1 MPIPSRDE
9 AFDELKFLHEFYKSE
24 LKREHGLWRPDLN
37 QPDFEG
43 IAAWYLDVYQTR
55 RIAGWSRS
63 DARAEYVQAIR
74 SSDEWRD
81 KNADGRPSPSPSPSP
96 LTPRLVQVADRADGP
111 FHPRM
116 YSYWSNAFV
125 NNGNAYVFVGHSDSR
140 PRFFEVQPERV
151 RQLQNLHMPYGGTT
165 EGWSWDSHGW
175 IYLLNGPRLRRVNP
189 FSGDDHVVLDITH
202 SHPNCRLWQSHSSDD
217 GTTHCATVEQITPD
231 GPYRRIGTIA
241 MRRGEVKYFP
251 AVGKL
256 DESQI
261 TEQWLIIKEERDR
274 NNQLRLDNRVVNLDS
289 GQEYWILDEAGAVGH
304 SDCDHGMLVGED
316 NQVGA
321 CILWD
326 LNRVD
331 VPKILFRTWNMGHVS
346 VRNGR
351 ILVSDNEWVSLLDL
365 NGNLLAPRHAHGV
378 AVADYDSQVRA
389 NLDPTGRV
397 ACYMAHGH
405 VYLLVL

>member
-1 MPIPSRDE
+1 MRTGP
-9 AFDELKFLHEFYKSE
+9 
-24 LKREHGLWRPDLN
+24 
-37 QPDFEG
+37 
-43 IAAWYLDVYQTR
+43 T
-55 RIAGWSRS
+55 
-63 DARAEYVQAIR
+63 ARFILACI
-74 SSDEWRD
+74 
-81 KNADGRPSPSPSPSP
+81 G
-96 LTPRLVQVADRADGP
+96 T
-111 FHPRM
+111 
-116 YSYWSNAFV
+116 WSNAFV
-125 NNGNAYVFVGHSDSR
+125 NNGHAYMFVGHADSR
-140 PRFFEVQPERV
+140 PRFFEVQPQRV

-165 EGWSWDSHGW
+165 EGWSWDSHGS
-175 IYLLNGPRLRRVNP
+175 IYLVDGPRLRRVNP
-189 FSGDDHVVLDITH
+189 FSGDDDVVLDITH

-217 GTTHCATVEQITPD
+217 GTTHCATVEQITHD
-231 GPYRRIGTIA
+231 GPYTRIGTIS
-241 MRRGEVKYFP
+241 MRHGAVKYFP

-261 TEQWLIIKEERDR
+261 TEAWLIIKEERDR

-304 SDCDHGMLVGED
+304 SDCDQGILVGED
-316 NQVGA
+316 NQLGA

-365 NGNLLAPRHAHGV
+365 SGSLLAPRHAHGV
-378 AVADYDSQVRA
+378 AVTDYDSQVRA